1 MEGVDPLVM
10 LTREQVFIGRRYWLN
25 HLSGDIPRS
34 GLPVQYPKSAAFEH
48 AVYTHE
54 FPKHLSSR
62 VLQISK
68 GKKVT
73 LYVALLAALQAWIAK
88 VNGGQ
93 SDIAVT
99 IPVLPVSAE
108 DILGRSIIIRND
120 VPPEATFKEML
131 ERVKGTVTDGYR
143 HQYIGL
149 HEISEQLGLPKEETL
164 STPLAIAMS
173 GLHDEADIRL
183 LCEGSHE
190 VVIVVES
197 LSEDMNLVF
206 HYNGRLFAPEA
217 MEIYARSFMFS
228 LEQYLAFPDKR
239 IGDALLLS
247 KEEGEKLIGEFN
259 DTDAAYS
266 SELTIPALIEKQALL
281 APDNIAVC
289 AEGVEI
295 TYGEL
300 NERANRLASLLI
312 DKGIGTGSYAA
323 ILLDRSVEIIV
334 GVLGI
339 LKAGAAYVPI
349 EPGFP
354 KARIETILRSLP
366 IRCIVTK
373 TAVMRPFQELIWK
386 IEQLQDVVYM
396 DVTSVQPSPE
406 PVDAG
411 RSGNLWDRV
420 AEESIDRVTAGGF
433 ISSYSGLPFS
443 EAEVDEYRDR
453 VVELARPYI
462 SRQSSVLEIGC
473 GSGLIAFNIA
483 PMVNRFVGI
492 DPSRRML
499 EMNRTRSA
507 ELQLTNSEWLE
518 GYALQLEEMD
528 ESSFDLII
536 IASAAQFF
544 PGYFY
549 FERVVREAVRCL
561 KPDGALIIADV
572 MDLRRKEMF
581 RDSILEYR
589 KHQGMAANAGAQ
601 SDQELYCDE
610 SFFADL
616 QCRIPDIGHA
626 EIRHREEGFNNE
638 LAYRYDVI
646 VRKGTAVG
654 QGEAWAA
661 EEERIARSRKRSW
674 TLAHIDRYP
683 NSAPRTAL
691 TSEHE
696 AYVIFTSGTTG
707 IPKGVVVRHRPV
719 INLIE
724 WVNRTFGVGEQD
736 RLLFVTS
743 LCFDL
748 SVYDIFGTLAS
759 GGSIRIASENELSDR
774 ERLLDIVRQEP
785 ITFWDSAPAA
795 LQQLAVLMEIDS
807 DGVMPNPNLR
817 LVFLSGDWI
826 PLTLPDVL
834 KKHFPNV
841 QVVALGGATE
851 ATVWS
856 NYYPVRSVEEHWVS
870 IPYGTPIQNARYYV
884 LDSNLQPCP
893 PFVPGDLFIGGECL
907 ASGYTDQRITEER
920 FIADP
925 YREQE
930 AAGAKMYRTG
940 DLARWM
946 PDGVIEFLGR
956 SDHQVKIRG
965 YRIELGDIQAQLLKH
980 PRVREALVTDWAD
993 SNGSKALCAYYTSSD
1008 ELPYGELKEYLASV
1022 LPDYMIPA
1030 YFVPLPAMPITA
1042 NGKINRSALP
1052 GPQDHMGMSDSYE
1065 APENP
1070 QEERLAQI
1078 WQEVLGLERIGAS
1091 DDFYALGGDSLK
1103 AVQVVAKASEYKV
1116 AIGLRDMLQYRT
1128 IREIVQAGGG
1138 QIQGDAAV
1146 GTEAA
1151 AGSEAECAMGTS
1163 DEDTRRYNTQ
1173 FDQNV
1178 EDIPYYYPCLLGAI
1192 YTKLHHETGYPIPRG
1207 FLPVGRGLGTVTFS
1221 VPLSG
1226 LMEDRLPLAVE
1237 DTPEFGLTSKLGLEG
1252 RPLYFDSA
1260 EEALEWCEERMREGI
1275 LPIGVGTTYFLNYT
1289 HDYLMDE
1296 DEYGNKLVEGELHIM
1311 SGSEIDIHHSHMFL
1325 LVDHTE
1331 RGYKVYDS
1339 TYNFYGTIPEAAMLR
1354 SVAGPGSL
1362 EFLQRFPLKHANA
1375 RNIIMDLSYERF
1387 QPIPLQQLALDLL
1400 EKHIQYYTSSEPFE
1414 HENKKRVFY
1423 SGSAVFQPF
1432 REVLEDAFLQEEF
1445 HVELY
1450 NFVIYRIRKWKYTY
1464 LFFRDFL
1471 LDAVPFLNLSSLAA
1485 LIKSVENSIQCLSEH
1500 LDRLLGSFDTMNEEP
1515 AGIQASLQLV
1525 LDGLETIEQEQR
1537 KALAALQSEL
1547 EQQKTSGSMMR

>member
-1 MEGVDPLVM
+1 M
-10 LTREQVFIGRRYWLN
+10 LTREQIFIGRRYWLS
-25 HLSGDIPRS
+25 HLSGEIPRS
-34 GLPVQYPKSAAFEH
+34 GLPVQYPKSAAFEQ

-54 FPKHLSSR
+54 FPRHLSSR
-62 VLQISK
+62 LQQIGK
-68 GKKVT
+68 GKKVA
-73 LYVALLAALQAWIAK
+73 LYMALLAGFQAWLAK
-88 VNGGQ
+88 LNGGQ

-108 DILGRSIIIRND
+108 DVLGRSIIVRND
-120 VPPEATFKEML
+120 VPLEATFREML
-131 ERVKGTVTDGYR
+131 ERVKQTVTDGYR
-143 HQYIGL
+143 YQYIGL
-149 HEISEQLGLPKEETL
+149 HEIIEQLGLQKDETL

-173 GLHDEADIRL
+173 GLHDDADIRL
-183 LCEGSHE
+183 LCEGRHE
-190 VVIVVES
+190 VVIVAED
-197 LSEDMNLVF
+197 LSDGMIVKF

-217 MEIYARSFMFS
+217 MEIYARSFMLS
-228 LEQYLAFPDKR
+228 LEQYLASPDKP
-239 IGDALLLS
+239 IGDALLLP
-247 KEEGEKLIGEFN
+247 KEEGERLIRAFN

-266 SELTIPALIEKQALL
+266 SELTIPALIERQALL
-281 APDNIAVC
+281 APHHIAVC
-289 AEGVEI
+289 SEGVEM

-300 NERANRLASLLI
+300 NERANRLAGLLI
-312 DKGIGTGSYAA
+312 NQGIGPGSYTAV
-323 ILLDRSVEIIV
+323 LLDRSVEIII

-366 IRCIVTK
+366 IRSMVTK
-373 TAVMRPFQELIWK
+373 AAVMQPFQELIWK
-386 IEQLQDVVYM
+386 IEHLQDIVYM
-396 DVTSVQPSPE
+396 DVMSLQPPAE
-406 PVDAG
+406 QVDVE
-411 RSGNLWDRV
+411 RFGNLWDRV
-420 AEESIDRVTAGGF
+420 AEESVDRVTAGGF

-453 VVELARPYI
+453 VVELAKPHI
-462 SRQSSVLEIGC
+462 SSQSSVLEIGC
-473 GSGLIAFNIA
+473 GSGLIASSIA
-483 PMVNRFVGI
+483 PMVKRFVGM

-499 EMNRTRSA
+499 ELNRTRSA
-507 ELQLTNSEWLE
+507 ELGLANSEWLE
-518 GYALQLEEMD
+518 GYALGIGELD
-528 ESSFDLII
+528 ANSFDLIM
-536 IASAAQFF
+536 IASTAQFF

-549 FERVVREAVRCL
+549 FEEVVREAIRCL
-561 KPDGALIIADV
+561 KPGGALIIADV

-581 RDSILEYR
+581 RDSLLEYR
-589 KHQGMAANAGAQ
+589 KQQGMAAYTGAQ
-601 SDQELYCDE
+601 SDQDLYCDE
-610 SFFADL
+610 DFFGDL
-616 QCRIPDIGHA
+616 QCRIPDIGHTD
-626 EIRHREEGFNNE
+626 IMHRVEGFKNE

-646 VRKGTAVG
+646 VRKGTDIG
-654 QGEAWAA
+654 QGEASIT

-674 TLAHIDRYP
+674 TLAHIDRHS
-683 NSAPRTAL
+683 NQAPRTEL

-707 IPKGVVVRHRPV
+707 TPKGVVVRHRPV

-724 WVNRTFGVGEQD
+724 WVNRTFGVGAQD

-759 GGSIRIASENELSDR
+759 GGSIRIASEVELAHR
-774 ERLLDIVRQEP
+774 ERLLEIVRQEP

-795 LQQLAVLMEIDS
+795 LQQLATLMEINS
-807 DGVMPNPNLR
+807 DGMPPNLNLR

-834 KKHFPNV
+834 AKHFPNV

-856 NYYPVRSVEEHWVS
+856 NYYPIRKVEEHWVS

-925 YREQE
+925 YREGE

-946 PDGVIEFLGR
+946 PDGVMEFLGR

-980 PRVREALVTDWAD
+980 PRVREVLVTDWTDA
-993 SNGSKALCAYYTSSD
+993 SGSKALCAYYTSIGD
-1008 ELPYGELKEYLASV
+1008 LPYGELKGYLASV
-1022 LPDYMIPA
+1022 LPDYMIPS
-1030 YFVPLPAMPITA
+1030 YFVPLSAMPITA

-1052 GPQDHMGMSDSYE
+1052 GPQDHIGMSDSYE
-1065 APENP
+1065 APTNT

-1078 WQEVLGLERIGAS
+1078 WQEVLGLERIGVA
-1091 DDFYALGGDSLK
+1091 DDFYELGGDSLK

-1116 AIGLRDMLQYRT
+1116 AIGLRDMLQFRT

-1138 QIQGDAAV
+1138 QLQSD
-1146 GTEAA
+1146 AA
-1151 AGSEAECAMGTS
+1151 AGTEVAAESEAACAMETS
-1163 DEDTRRYNTQ
+1163 TENTRRYNVQ
-1173 FDQNV
+1173 FDDNV
-1178 EDIPYYYPCLLGAI
+1178 EDIPYYYPCLLGAL
-1192 YTKLHHETGYPIPRG
+1192 YTKLHHETDYLIPRG
-1207 FLPVGRGLGTVTFS
+1207 FLPAGRGLGTITFS
-1221 VPLSG
+1221 VPLSRR
-1226 LMEDRLPLAVE
+1226 MEDRLPLAVE
-1237 DTPEFGLTSKLGLEG
+1237 DTPEFDLTSRLGIEG
-1252 RPLYFDSA
+1252 RPIFFDSP
-1260 EEALEWCEERMREGI
+1260 EEVLAWCEERMREGK
-1275 LPIGVGTTYFLNYT
+1275 LPIGVGTTYYLTYT

-1296 DEYGNKLVEGELHIM
+1296 DQFGRNLMDGELHIM

-1325 LVDHTE
+1325 LVDHTD

-1339 TYNFYGTIPEAAMLR
+1339 TYNFFGMIPEVAIQR

-1362 EFLQRFPLKHANA
+1362 EFLKRFPLKHANA
-1375 RNIIMDLSYERF
+1375 QNIAMDISYERF
-1387 QPIPLQQLALDLL
+1387 QPIPLQQLALELL
-1400 EKHIQYYTSSEPFE
+1400 EQHVQYYISSEPFE
-1414 HENKKRVFY
+1414 HVNKERVFY
-1423 SGSAVFQPF
+1423 SGIASFQPF
-1432 REVLEDAFLQEEF
+1432 REVLEDAFEQEEY

-1471 LDAVPFLNLSSLAA
+1471 VDAAPFLNLSSLAA
-1485 LIKSVENSIQCLSEH
+1485 LTESVEDSIQYLGEH
-1500 LDRLLGSFDTMNEEP
+1500 LDRLLGSFDTMNERPE
-1515 AGIQASLQLV
+1515 GIQASLQLV
-1525 LDGLETIEQEQR
+1525 LDGLGKIEQEQR
-1537 KALAALQSEL
+1537 KALVDLQSEL
-1547 EQQKTSGSMMR
+1547 EQQKMSGSTIH

>member
-1 MEGVDPLVM
+1 M
-10 LTREQVFIGRRYWLN
+10 LTREQILIGRRYWLN
-25 HLSGDIPRS
+25 HLSGEIPRS
-34 GLPVQYPKSAAFEH
+34 GLPVQYPKSSVFEQ

-54 FPKHLSSR
+54 FPPDLSSR
-62 VLQISK
+62 LLQIGK
-68 GKKVT
+68 GKKVA
-73 LYVALLAALQAWIAK
+73 LYIALLAGFEAWLAK

-99 IPVLPVSAE
+99 IPVLPVSA
-108 DILGRSIIIRND
+108 DDVQGRSIIVRNEI
-120 VPPEATFKEML
+120 PLEATFRETL

-149 HEISEQLGLPKEETL
+149 HEINEQLGLQKDEML

-173 GLHDEADIRL
+173 GLHEEADIRL
-183 LCEGSHE
+183 LCEGKHE
-190 VVIVVES
+190 VVIVTED
-197 LSEDMNLVF
+197 LSDGMIMKF
-206 HYNGRLFAPEA
+206 YYNGRLFAPEA
-217 MEIYARSFMFS
+217 MEIYARSFMLA
-228 LEQYLAFPDKR
+228 LEQYLAAPDKPA
-239 IGDALLLS
+239 GDALLLP
-247 KEEGEKLIGEFN
+247 KEEGEKLIETFN

-266 SELTIPALIEKQALL
+266 SELTIPALIERQALL
-281 APDNIAVC
+281 APHHIAVC
-289 AEGVEI
+289 SQGAEM

-300 NERANRLASLLI
+300 NDRANRLAGLLI
-312 DKGIGTGSYAA
+312 HQGIGPGSYVAV
-323 ILLDRSVEIIV
+323 LLDRSVEIII
-334 GVLGI
+334 GVLAI

-366 IRCIVTK
+366 IRCMVTK
-373 TAVMRPFQELIWK
+373 TAVMQPFQELIWK
-386 IEQLQDVVYM
+386 IEHLQDIVYM
-396 DVTSVQPSPE
+396 DVTSLQPAAE
-406 PVDAG
+406 GVDVE
-411 RSGNLWDRV
+411 RFGNLWDRV
-420 AEESIDRVTAGGF
+420 AEESVDRVTAGGF

-453 VVELARPYI
+453 VVELASPHI
-462 SRQSSVLEIGC
+462 SGQSSVLEIGC
-473 GSGLIAFNIA
+473 GSGLIAFGIA
-483 PMVNRFVGI
+483 PMVKRFVGV
-492 DPSRRML
+492 DPSKRML

-507 ELQLTNSEWLE
+507 ELGLTNSEWLE
-518 GYALQLEEMD
+518 GYALQIGELEEG
-528 ESSFDLII
+528 SFDLII

-549 FERVVREAVRCL
+549 FEQVVREAIRCL

-581 RDSILEYR
+581 RDSLLEYR
-589 KHQGMAANAGAQ
+589 RQQGMAAYTGAQ
-601 SDQELYCDE
+601 SDQDLYCDE
-610 SFFADL
+610 DFFDDL
-616 QCRIPDIGHA
+616 QCRIPDIGHT
-626 EIRHREEGFNNE
+626 EIMHREEGFQNE
-638 LAYRYDVI
+638 LAFRYDV
-646 VRKGTAVG
+646 VLRKGTAIG
-654 QGEAWAA
+654 QGEAAVT
-661 EEERIARSRKRSW
+661 EEGRIARSRKRSW
-674 TLAHIDRYP
+674 TLAHIDRYS
-683 NSAPRTAL
+683 NGTPRTEL

-707 IPKGVVVRHRPV
+707 TPKGVVVRHRPV

-724 WVNRTFGVGEQD
+724 WVNRTFGVGAQD

-759 GGSIRIASENELSDR
+759 GGSIRIASEDELADR
-774 ERLLDIVRQEP
+774 ERLLEIVRQEP

-795 LQQLAVLMEIDS
+795 LQQLATLMEINSDS
-807 DGVMPNPNLR
+807 VIPNFNLR

-834 KKHFPNV
+834 AKHFPNV

-856 NYYPVRSVEEHWVS
+856 NYYPVRKVEEHWVS

-930 AAGAKMYRTG
+930 VAGAKMYRTG

-980 PRVREALVTDWAD
+980 PRVREVLVTDWTD
-993 SNGSKALCAYYTSSD
+993 SNGNKALCAYYTSSGD
-1008 ELPYGELKEYLASV
+1008 LPYGELKEYLASV
-1022 LPDYMIPA
+1022 LPDYMIPS

-1052 GPQDHMGMSDSYE
+1052 APQNHIGNSDCYE

-1078 WQEVLGLERIGAS
+1078 WQDVLSLERVGVL

-1138 QIQGDAAV
+1138 QLLGDAAA
-1146 GTEAA
+1146 GIKAA
-1151 AGSEAECAMGTS
+1151 AGSEPECAMEIS
-1163 DEDTRRYNTQ
+1163 DENTRRYNLE
-1173 FDQNV
+1173 FDDNV
-1178 EDIPYYYPCLLGAI
+1178 EEIPYYYPCLMGAI
-1192 YTKLHHETGYPIPRG
+1192 YTKLHYETNYPIPRG
-1207 FLPVGRGLGTVTFS
+1207 FLPAGRGLGTVAFS

-1226 LMEDRLPLAVE
+1226 QMEDRLILDDNRDIPGFDLS
-1237 DTPEFGLTSKLGLEG
+1237 SKLRIEG
-1252 RPLYFDSA
+1252 RPLSFDTV
-1260 EEALEWCEERMREGI
+1260 EEVMAWCEERLRKGQ
-1275 LPIGVGTTYFLNYT
+1275 LPIGVGTTYYLNYS
-1289 HDYLMDE
+1289 HDYLMAE
-1296 DEYGNKLVEGELHIM
+1296 DQFADKMLEVELATLSSNEAG
-1311 SGSEIDIHHSHMFL
+1311 IHHSHMFL

-1339 TYNFYGTIPEAAMLR
+1339 TYNFFGTIPEVEIQC
-1354 SVAGPGSL
+1354 SVAGAGNM
-1362 EFLQRFPLKHANA
+1362 EFLKRYPIKYANA
-1375 RNIIMDLSYERF
+1375 QNMVIDVSFERF
-1387 QPIPLQQLALDLL
+1387 QPIPLQELALELL
-1400 EKHIQYYTSSEPFE
+1400 EKHIQYYTSSEPLE
-1414 HENKKRVFY
+1414 YEVKGRVLY
-1423 SGSAVFQPF
+1423 SGFAAFQPF
-1432 REVLEDAFLQEEF
+1432 RKVLEDALLQENL

-1450 NFVIYRIRKWKYTY
+1450 NFVVFWIRKWKYTY

-1471 LDAVPFLNLSSLAA
+1471 LDAVLLLNLPSLAA
-1485 LIKSVENSIQCLSEH
+1485 LIEIVKDSIQYLGEQ
-1500 LDRLLGSFDTMNEEP
+1500 LDRLLGSIDTMNERP
-1515 AGIQASLQLV
+1515 AAIQASLQLV
-1525 LDGLETIEQEQR
+1525 LDGLETIEQKQR
-1537 KALAALQSEL
+1537 TALASLQSEL
-1547 EQQKTSGSMMR
+1547 EEQQTSGSTIR